1 MGVFYS
7 LEKGF
12 NVMAKHIQS
21 EAQKEYKREQER
33 LMRLVR
39 QGELDGYIFPED
51 VVPRL
56 PKHVTK
62 QQLEDIKNIRKED
75 LYEVASFIDK
85 ETGEVISNNRK
96 TTTRKP
102 TIKRPRPRTPDT
114 PDRIPTVKSRKSQDK
129 QKLSPEELH
138 RIRVNAGKKAWQ
150 TRQAKQGAKYPTKTA
165 IDSVTERVVDMAIK
179 TGELSPEEGEEVLND
194 LSLDNFPTCDYYEG
208 RLEGIE
214 PHNYAAV
221 YTEGART
228 RWYDE
233 KSKLLDIWKTT
244 LQNNANDLAGLE
256 EYLISHMSEID
267 EGIQT
272 AEYGSTLEIML
283 AGFARFGVILNQ
295 GALTAEQAQ
304 SLSDESEFLE
314 YDEDSYEEIAE
325 LAEMFSQ

>member
-1 MGVFYS
+1 
-7 LEKGF
+7 
-12 NVMAKHIQS
+12 MAKHIQS

-62 QQLEDIKNIRKED
+62 QQLEDIKKIRKED

-85 ETGEVISNNRK
+85 ETGEVITNNRK

-102 TIKRPRPRTPDT
+102 TTKRPRPRTPDT
-114 PDRIPTVKSRKSQDK
+114 PDRIPSVKSGNVQDK
-129 QKLSPEELH
+129 EKLSPEELY
-138 RIRVNAGKKAWQ
+138 RIRVNAGKKAWE
-150 TRQAKQGAKYPTKTA
+150 TRKARQDKYPTKTA

-194 LSLDNFPTCDYYEG
+194 LSLDNFPMCDYYDG

-221 YTEGART
+221 YTESART

-233 KSKLLDIWKTT
+233 KSKLLNIWKTT
-244 LQNNANDLAGLE
+244 LQNNDNDLAGLE

-267 EGIQT
+267 EGIHT
-272 AEYGSTLEIML
+272 TEYGSSLEIML
-283 AGFARFGVILNQ
+283 GGFTRLGVILNQ

-304 SLSDESEFLE
+304 GLSDESEFIE

-325 LAEMFSQ
+325 LAESFRQ

>member
-1 MGVFYS
+1 
-7 LEKGF
+7 
-12 NVMAKHIQS
+12 MAKHIQS
-21 EAQKEYKREQER
+21 EAQKEFQREQER
-33 LMRLVR
+33 LIRLVR
-39 QGELDGYIFPED
+39 QGELQGYIFPED
-51 VVPRL
+51 VVPRR

-62 QQLEDIKNIRKED
+62 QQLEDIKKIRKED
-75 LYEVASFIDK
+75 LYKVASFIDK

-102 TIKRPRPRTPDT
+102 TIKRPRPKTPDT
-114 PDRIPTVKSRKSQDK
+114 PITLPRVKTGTK
-129 QKLSPEELH
+129 QSKEKLSPEELH

-150 TRQAKQGAKYPTKTA
+150 TRLSNQEKYPTKTA

-179 TGELSPEEGEEVLND
+179 SGELTPEEGEEVLED
-194 LSLDNFPTCDYYEG
+194 LSIANFPTCDYYDG
-208 RLEGIE
+208 RLEGME

-221 YTEGART
+221 YTESART

-244 LQNNANDLAGLE
+244 LQNNFDDLAGLE

-283 AGFARFGVILNQ
+283 AGFARLGVILNQ

-304 SLSDESEFLE
+304 ALSDESEFLE

-325 LAEMFSQ
+325 IAEMFNQ

>member
-1 MGVFYS
+1 
-7 LEKGF
+7 
-12 NVMAKHIQS
+12 MAKHIQS
-21 EAQKEYKREQER
+21 EAQKEFQREQER
-33 LMRLVR
+33 LIRLVR
-39 QGELDGYIFPED
+39 QGELQGYIFPED

-85 ETGEVISNNRK
+85 ETGEVITNNRK

-102 TIKRPRPRTPDT
+102 TTKRPRPKTPDT
-114 PDRIPTVKSRKSQDK
+114 PTTIPTVKSGNAKDK
-129 QKLSPEELH
+129 EKLSPEERH
-138 RIRVNAGKKAWQ
+138 RIRVNAGKKAWE
-150 TRQAKQGAKYPTKTA
+150 TRKARQGKYPTKTA
-165 IDSVTERVVDMAIK
+165 IDSVTERVVDMAVK
-179 TGELSPEEGEEVLND
+179 TGELTPEEGEEVLND
-194 LSLDNFPTCDYYEG
+194 LSLENFPTCDYYDG
-208 RLEGIE
+208 RLEGME
-214 PHNYAAV
+214 PKNYAGV
-221 YTEGART
+221 YTDSDRT

-233 KSKLLDIWKTT
+233 KSKLLNIWKTT

-267 EGIQT
+267 EGIHT

-283 AGFARFGVILNQ
+283 VGFARLGVILNQ

-304 SLSDESEFLE
+304 ALNDESEFLE

>member
-1 MGVFYS
+1 
-7 LEKGF
+7 
-12 NVMAKHIQS
+12 MAKHIQS

-33 LMRLVR
+33 LIRLVR
-39 QGELDGYIFPED
+39 QGELEGYIFPED

-85 ETGEVISNNRK
+85 ETGEVITNNRK

-102 TIKRPRPRTPDT
+102 TTKRPRPRTTDT
-114 PDRIPTVKSRKSQDK
+114 PNIIPTVKSGNAQDK
-129 QKLSPEELH
+129 EKLSPEERH
-138 RIRVNAGKKAWQ
+138 RIRVNAGKKAWE
-150 TRQAKQGAKYPTKTA
+150 TRKARQGKYPTKTA

-179 TGELSPEEGEEVLND
+179 TGELSPEEGEDVIND
-194 LSLDNFPTCDYYEG
+194 LSLDNFPTCDYYDG
-208 RLEGIE
+208 RLEGME
-214 PHNYAAV
+214 PHNWAAV
-221 YTEGART
+221 YSDGART

-256 EYLISHMSEID
+256 EYLISHMGEID
-267 EGIQT
+267 DGINT

-283 AGFARFGVILNQ
+283 AGFARLGVILNQ

-304 SLSDESEFLE
+304 ALSDESEFLD